1 MKKIYMTPQTEEVKV
16 KTQQLMQAASSFN
29 LTSND
34 ATVDE
39 DSNYETLS
47 RGNSWLDD
55 EEEY

>member
-29 LTSND
+29 LTSTN

>member
-1 MKKIYMTPQTEEVKV
+1 MTPQTEEVKV